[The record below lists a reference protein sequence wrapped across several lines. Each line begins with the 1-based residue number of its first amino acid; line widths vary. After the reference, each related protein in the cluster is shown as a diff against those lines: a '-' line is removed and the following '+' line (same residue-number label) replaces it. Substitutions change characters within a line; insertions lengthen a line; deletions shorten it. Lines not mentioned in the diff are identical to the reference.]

1 MGLIS
6 RVSSRTYRQDKT
18 ISIKF
23 LTMGGPSRSHGG
35 NGKRKFNKFTGKIKR
50 AGKKKDDDILFN
62 NLTNS
67 AKAKKLQN
75 QQVDLEKPGM
85 GQHYCIITDR
95 YFKDAKAHEAHKRG
109 KSYKQKVKSLLK
121 DKPYSHEEADAV
133 GGMGSYVK
141 PEVTKE
147 EAEKIKI
154 NAAHSKAVK
163 EAAES
168 MKN

>member
-6 RVSSRTYRQDKT
+6 RVSSRTYRKNNH
-18 ISIKF
+18 KK
-23 LTMGGPSRSHGG
+23 MGGPSRSHGG
-35 NGKRKFNKFTGKIKR
+35 KGKRKFNKFTGKIKR

-75 QQVDLEKPGM
+75 QPIDLEKPGM

-95 YFKDAKAHEAHKRG
+95 YFKDAKAHEAHKRS

-133 GGMGSYVK
+133 AGMGSYVK

-154 NAAHSKAVK
+154 NAAYSKAVK